1 MMADYEILS
10 SVFKFI
16 VKSTKSSEETL
27 EPEKI

>member
-1 MMADYEILS
+1 MGDYKILLR
-10 SVFKFI
+10 VFKFI